1 MCQYCDEKAL
11 PCLMCG
17 RACMEYQLDR
27 TRCRG
32 CASAHRP
39 PDVWPVFRFCPYCG
53 RDLGK
58 NENQN
63 ENQNQGENEMARLI
77 WTSEMDETVR
87 RMDADGASD
96 AEICE
101 ALGIEKT
108 QLKNRRYNLQY
119 NERKSCDAV
128 DTIGNTEGRSP
139 DPAETRE
146 AYRDNEDRQGG
157 GILSDTERGLVRL
170 VEEKEEELQKA
181 RQEARW
187 FQDKLDREIVEGERL
202 RKKLAEKDRIIVKM
216 VAEIYGEV

>member
-32 CASAHRP
+32 CATAHRP

-53 RDLGK
+53 RDLAK
-58 NENQN
+58 QENQN
-63 ENQNQGENEMARLI
+63 ENQNEGENEMAILI

-119 NERKSCDAV
+119 SERKTCDSV
-128 DTIGNTEGRSP
+128 DTRKYVGPEQADCDTE
-139 DPAETRE
+139 DE
-146 AYRDNEDRQGG
+146 QGG

-202 RKKLAEKDRIIVKM
+202 RKKLAEKDCIIVKM

>member
-32 CASAHRP
+32 CATAHRL

-53 RDLGK
+53 RDLGE

-63 ENQNQGENEMARLI
+63 ENQNQGANEMATEKYR
-77 WTSEMDETVR
+77 WTKEADDTVR
-87 RMDADGASD
+87 AMLESGRTVAD
-96 AEICE
+96 ICD
-101 ALGIEKT
+101 ALGITDK
-108 QLKNRRYNLQY
+108 QLSNRVSVLRRSDETFPRLNRG
-119 NERKSCDAV
+119 ERV
-128 DTIGNTEGRSP
+128 
-139 DPAETRE
+139 AEDCEEVCEPEVKLEPKGELNPLEQEMARM
-146 AYRDNEDRQGG
+146 
-157 GILSDTERGLVRL
+157 I
-170 VEEKEEELQKA
+170 EEKEEELQKA

-202 RKKLAEKDRIIVKM
+202 RKKLSEKDRIIVKM

>member
-1 MCQYCDEKAL
+1 MCQYCDEKGL

-27 TRCRG
+27 TRCRR
-32 CASAHRP
+32 CATAHRP

-87 RMDADGASD
+87 RMEADGASD

-119 NERKSCDAV
+119 NERKSCDTV
-128 DTIGNTEGRSP
+128 DTRKYVGPEQADCDT
-139 DPAETRE
+139 
-146 AYRDNEDRQGG
+146 EDRQGG

-187 FQDKLDREIVEGERL
+187 FQDKLDREVVEGERL

>member
-1 MCQYCDEKAL
+1 
-11 PCLMCG
+11 
-17 RACMEYQLDR
+17 
-27 TRCRG
+27 
-32 CASAHRP
+32 
-39 PDVWPVFRFCPYCG
+39 
-53 RDLGK
+53 
-58 NENQN
+58 
-63 ENQNQGENEMARLI
+63 MARLI
-77 WTSEMDETVR
+77 WTQEMDETVR

-119 NERKSCDAV
+119 NERKSCDSV
-128 DTIGNTEGRSP
+128 DTRKYVGPEQA
-139 DPAETRE
+139 DDE
-146 AYRDNEDRQGG
+146 AKDEQGG

>member
-58 NENQN
+58 QEILNENQN
-63 ENQNQGENEMARLI
+63 EGENEMARLV
-77 WTSEMDETVR
+77 WTQEMDETVR
-87 RMDADGASD
+87 MMEADGASD
-96 AEICE
+96 EEICE

-119 NERKSCDAV
+119 SERKSCDSV
-128 DTIGNTEGRSP
+128 DTRKYEGP
-139 DPAETRE
+139 EQADCDT
-146 AYRDNEDRQGG
+146 EDRQGG
-157 GILSDTERGLVRL
+157 GILSDTERGLVRM
-170 VEEKEEELQKA
+170 VEEKEEEICKLQRINRVLEESVDGFRVKVGELMA
-181 RQEARW
+181 LI
-187 FQDKLDREIVEGERL
+187 DK
-202 RKKLAEKDRIIVKM
+202 KDRVIGKM
-216 VAEIYGEV
+216 AETIYGEV

>member
-32 CASAHRP
+32 CATAHRP

-53 RDLGK
+53 RDLGE

-63 ENQNQGENEMARLI
+63 ENQNEGENEMARLI

-119 NERKSCDAV
+119 NERKSCDSV
-128 DTIGNTEGRSP
+128 DTRKYEGPEQAGCDTE
-139 DPAETRE
+139 DE
-146 AYRDNEDRQGG
+146 QGG

>member
-32 CASAHRP
+32 CATAHRP

-58 NENQN
+58 QEIQNENQN
-63 ENQNQGENEMARLI
+63 EGENEMARLI
-77 WTSEMDETVR
+77 WTNEMDETVR
-87 RMDADGASD
+87 MMEADGASD
-96 AEICE
+96 GEICE

-108 QLKNRRYNLQY
+108 QLKNRRYNLQC
-119 NERKSCDAV
+119 NERKTCDSV
-128 DTIGNTEGRSP
+128 DTRKYVGPEQADCDTE
-139 DPAETRE
+139 DE
-146 AYRDNEDRQGG
+146 QGG

-170 VEEKEEELQKA
+170 VEEKEEEICKLQRINRVLEESVDGFRVKVGELMA
-181 RQEARW
+181 LI
-187 FQDKLDREIVEGERL
+187 DK
-202 RKKLAEKDRIIVKM
+202 KDRVIGKM
-216 VAEIYGEV
+216 AETIYGEG

>member
-1 MCQYCDEKAL
+1 
-11 PCLMCG
+11 
-17 RACMEYQLDR
+17 
-27 TRCRG
+27 
-32 CASAHRP
+32 
-39 PDVWPVFRFCPYCG
+39 
-53 RDLGK
+53 
-58 NENQN
+58 
-63 ENQNQGENEMARLI
+63 MARLI
-77 WTSEMDETVR
+77 WTQEMDDTM
-87 RMDADGASD
+87 RMLEADGASD

-119 NERKSCDAV
+119 NERKTCDAV
-128 DTIGNTEGRSP
+128 DTRKYVGPEQA
-139 DPAETRE
+139 DDE
-146 AYRDNEDRQGG
+146 AKDEQGG

-187 FQDKLDREIVEGERL
+187 FQDKLDREIVEGDRL

>member
-58 NENQN
+58 QEILIENQN
-63 ENQNQGENEMARLI
+63 EGENEMARLI
-77 WTSEMDETVR
+77 WTAEMDETVR
-87 RMDADGASD
+87 MMEADGASD

-119 NERKSCDAV
+119 SERKTCDSVDTRKYMGPEQAV
-128 DTIGNTEGRSP
+128 D
-139 DPAETRE
+139 E
-146 AYRDNEDRQGG
+146 AKDEQGG

-216 VAEIYGEV
+216 VEEIYG